1 MNAINTIT
9 LLVLMVMLTITII
22 TTVHYARQAHDLD
35 CELEA
40 CTTTIAKWI
49 EWGQT
54 ADDLISDLQDEL
66 SLLDSDRFYAQQ
78 DAQMWAEYSQELER
92 LIVRMSNW
100 SETSEDMHF
109 VNTLKGSEPPF

>member
-40 CTTTIAKWI
+40 STTTIAKWVQ
-49 EWGQT
+49 WSQT
-54 ADDLISDLQDEL
+54 ADDMISDLNDEL
-66 SLLDSDRFYAQQ
+66 SLLDADLHAAAADAHMWSEYAL
-78 DAQMWAEYSQELER
+78 SLEQ
-92 LIVRMSNW
+92 LVIRMSRW
-100 SETSEDMHF
+100 SETTEDMRF
-109 VNTLKGSEPPF
+109 IDTLKGSEPPF